1 MKTCVFAG
9 TFDPV
14 SRGHEF
20 VINKCL
26 ELFDKVVVAIGVN
39 VDKTPVFSLD
49 ERIALIRESIKSDRV
64 EVTSFSGMLTDF
76 MKDRGILYSVRG
88 LRSVDDY
95 KYEDTM
101 AKYNLDMYPEMLTIY
116 IPTPN
121 ELTYVSSTA
130 IRNIISLESDISK
143 YMPESALALAKK
155 FIKAKK
161 K

>member
-20 VINKCL
+20 IINKCL
-26 ELFDKVVVAIGVN
+26 ELFDKVVVAVGVN
-39 VDKTPVFSLD
+39 ADKTPLFSLE
-49 ERIALIRESIKSDRV
+49 ERIELIKATVNSDRV

-76 MKDRGILYSVRG
+76 MKERNITYSVRG

-101 AKYNLDMYPEMLTIY
+101 AKYNADMFPEMLTIY

-130 IRNIISLESDISK
+130 IRNIISFESDISK
-143 YMPESALALAKK
+143 YLPKSAVSLAEK